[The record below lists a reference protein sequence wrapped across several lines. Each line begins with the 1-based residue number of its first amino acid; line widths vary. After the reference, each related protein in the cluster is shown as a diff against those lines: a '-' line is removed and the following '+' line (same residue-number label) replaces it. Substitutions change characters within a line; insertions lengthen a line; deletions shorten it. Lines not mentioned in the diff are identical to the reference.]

1 MQPTTPAPQEPT
13 LAQKQAQ
20 LAENL
25 AKADRALA
33 RRLAKAA
40 PPPPS
45 KAVTHEDHIL
55 EATDDIL
62 RVSAGLQSFLT
73 LLDLQSD
80 VIPQSIGLHAL
91 LLPLKRQLDDSAD
104 RLQALV

>member
-1 MQPTTPAPQEPT
+1 MQSPQTQEEIT
-13 LAQKQAQ
+13 AAKQAQ

-45 KAVTHEDHIL
+45 KAVTLEDHIL
-55 EATDDIL
+55 EVTDDIL
-62 RVSAGLQSFLT
+62 RVSAALQSALT

-80 VIPQSIGLHAL
+80 SIPECIGLHAL
-91 LLPLKRQLDDSAD
+91 LSPLKQQLIESAD
-104 RLQALV
+104 RLQALI